1 MTNYKTIRFMSPLTL
16 LGLAA
21 CSGGGSSVTQA
32 GGGGGQAAV
41 FNIGGNAN
49 KGPLQGAIAFIDA
62 NGNNIADAGEV
73 QATTL
78 ADGSYILE
86 APTAT
91 ARVVVVST
99 DATIDTSSG
108 AAVTDLVMA
117 APAGA
122 TMVTPL
128 TTLIDAS
135 PTLSVTE
142 LQSAL
147 GITAD
152 PLTFNPFAD
161 GADAAQAVAAEKAAQ
176 QIASTVLTAT
186 KVTGGDASA
195 LSASVKALASAL
207 ETAANR
213 GGADAKFDFADADE
227 ITAVLNAAATTAS
240 VDISASV
247 ATLAGSIANVN
258 QVMEDTLV
266 DGVNLTSSDIK
277 NALATVNQF
286 TAAIAEL
293 DAADIAGGISS
304 AAVGGFDDLE
314 TVKAAVKNSAP
325 TDIKLDGFLIS
336 SDPEVDAIGTAE
348 AVDGDQTANGS
359 KIYYT
364 LLGDDAEFFKINA
377 NTGDLAVDRD
387 NVDFDA
393 DAFAAKSSF
402 SIAIKA
408 TDYID
413 DGTAGVTFTDGK
425 VDADSLVSI
434 GKAYVE
440 AFTIVKQNEKALVVS
455 ESLTLKDYDVANNSA
470 ESPGADEVALAGTV
484 SDGTLTIA
492 SDPVKL
498 NLQNLKALAEGDGG
512 QSPIVALTLSKV
524 PVTSGDQTALLRLTL
539 TDGSDGSADEGER
552 VVSLDVKLNYSGD
565 GTNLTLSLPSQEVEG
580 YYVGSDGTKV
590 QFEGLENSGTDVL
603 TLSDGKLT
611 APTSLDVKIASLISL
626 AKENASVDLLQAGKY
641 HLSLSLIDDDSYDGL
656 TLQAATG
663 ENITSINMGI
673 NIVDEGEIFQLAG
686 NSVTVSS
693 DGEDQVLEAEASGGV
708 LSVTQNVEFEES
720 EIKALSA
727 GLGELPSFSFELSK
741 VANTTGDVK
750 VRLSL
755 MDGSDTKVITGERAI
770 SFDVD
775 LKWDA
780 DASTFTLADGDI
792 LGDVTLSDGTV
803 VEDVTINN
811 AAADVLAIRPSSNSL
826 SGSSL
831 SVKLGGLVAATSEF
845 ASIDLLAIGNYTLQV
860 ETLDG
865 VQLFDATGEEISKV
879 QATVAVVADAPL
891 DVIVTPV
898 VGEDLTVAENTENTS
913 IIANLSA
920 KNRDGVVD
928 TATFKIVDSD
938 GAFEIDGNNLVVK
951 DATKLNHEVS
961 DTLQVKI
968 QASGGGRTGTE
979 TFKVDVSD
987 VNDAPVAP
995 SSGLELQIGSGA
1007 SAGAVLY
1014 SAVEASEFE
1023 LVATDEDGD
1032 TLTYSITSQTLDDA
1046 DVGGL
1051 FEMDGG
1057 NVVLTRPVD
1066 NDDVGDYKIIVEI
1079 NDGTDTTSTTL
1090 TAKII
1095 ENNAPTLTDGGT
1107 AWDGLSIDED
1117 AIAGTK
1123 VLNGAKQAITFSG
1136 TDVETDDSALTF
1148 EVVGSS
1154 NFTIDADGYLVLKTG
1169 ASINF
1174 EAKETEQ
1181 ISVVAKDENGA
1192 ASDPEI
1198 LTITI
1203 GDVNEAPTIDSGAS
1217 GETLLEFARPDG
1229 TAVYDADAT
1238 DVDDPA
1244 NTITFSLGGDDK
1256 DKFAIDASTGIVTLA
1271 SNLDG
1276 ISSNGSYAFTVT
1288 ADDGEGGTDTVDVTG
1303 TVTDQVDVPFSI
1315 FGATETDG
1323 KIVFNVIA
1331 SSSALDNSYD
1341 DFDTITL
1348 ANPTQLGVSVF
1359 KIGDGSEVTGTA
1371 KYTGAGDGLK
1381 VLSDAKD
1388 VDDGFDR
1395 ALDIDIQD
1403 YTTALLAWE
1412 AADTNLDYDPDENGG
1427 VTVADLLAA
1436 KDAAEDALRAALADS
1451 APAST
1456 AENNISPQ
1464 LDVSSETEDIIKVT
1478 FTPTETLE
1486 AGTYAV
1492 ALSTK
1497 FSLSDSSG
1505 VAEMLEDI
1513 VGEDIWVTVDIA

>member
-1 MTNYKTIRFMSPLTL
+1 MTNYKAVRFMSPLTL

-62 NGNNIADAGEV
+62 NGNNIPDAGEV

-135 PTLSVTE
+135 PTLSVAE

-213 GGADAKFDFADADE
+213 GGADTTFDFADADE
-227 ITAVLNAAATTAS
+227 ITSVLNAAATTAS

-266 DGVNLTSSDIK
+266 EGVNLTSSDIK

-293 DAADIAGGISS
+293 DAADITAGISS

-314 TVKAAVKNSAP
+314 TVKAAVKNAAP
-325 TDIKLDGFLIS
+325 TDIKLNGLLIS
-336 SDPEVDAIGTAE
+336 SDDTDNDIGIAS
-348 AVDGDQTANGS
+348 AVDGDATANGS
-359 KIYYT
+359 KIFYT
-364 LLGDDAEFFKINA
+364 LLGDDAEFFSLDVNSGA
-377 NTGDLAVDRD
+377 LTVNREVEG
-387 NVDFDA
+387 FA
-393 DAFAAKSSF
+393 DKSSF

-413 DGTAGVTFTDGK
+413 DGTAGVTVIDGEVGGFSSK
-425 VDADSLVSI
+425 
-434 GKAYVE
+434 GKSYVE

-470 ESPGADEVALAGTV
+470 ESPGADEIALTGTV

-498 NLQNLKALAEGDGG
+498 NLQNLKALAEGEGG

-524 PVTSGDQTALLRLTL
+524 PVTSEKQTALIRLTL
-539 TDGSDGSADEGER
+539 TDGVDGSADEGER
-552 VVSLDVKLNYSGD
+552 VVSLDVKLNYEGD
-565 GTNLTLSLPSQEVEG
+565 GTTLTLSLPDQEVAG
-580 YYVGSDGTKV
+580 YYIGSDGTKV
-590 QFEGLENSGTDVL
+590 PFEGLENSATDVL
-603 TLSDGKLT
+603 TLTDGKLT

-641 HLSLSLIDDDSYDGL
+641 HLSLSLIDDDAYDGL
-656 TLQAATG
+656 ALQAATG

-693 DGEDQVLEAEASGGV
+693 DGEEDQVLEAEASGGV
-708 LSVTQNVEFEES
+708 LSLTQNVEFEES
-720 EIKALSA
+720 EIKAMSA

-741 VANTTGDVK
+741 VANTTDDVK

-755 MDGSDTKVITGERAI
+755 MDGSDTTVMTGERAI

-780 DASTFTLADGDI
+780 DASTFTLGDGTI
-792 LGDVTLSDGTV
+792 SGEVTLSDGTV
-803 VEDVTINN
+803 LEDVTIENG
-811 AAADVLAIRPSSNSL
+811 AADVLAISPSSNSL

-891 DVIVTPV
+891 DLEYSQDQGDAGIVTNGKIYAPENYV
-898 VGEDLTVAENTENTS
+898 SGSPLALLNAKYDGNDADNLTFS
-913 IIANLSA
+913 
-920 KNRDGVVD
+920 
-928 TATFKIVDSD
+928 IVDSD
-938 GAFEIDGNNLVVK
+938 SDATNNAFKIVELDEGNNLGVPAGSYLAVDNADLIDFETANSSK
-951 DATKLNHEVS
+951 TM
-961 DTLQVKI
+961 QVKVK
-968 QASGGGRTGTE
+968 AENGSRSGTE
-979 TFKVDVSD
+979 TFTVTVTD
-987 VNDAPVAP
+987 VNEAPVAP
-995 SSGLELQIGSGA
+995 TVTSEISVGTGVADGVSIDFDFVGTDVDASDVGKLTYDLVSATKNGVAANLAEVPIDVTTSANGEAVFTTNGAIVEDDVGVYVLTIIVQDVEGLNATAEVTANIVANAPPEITNTSFIGTTIKEDTAAGTEVFTIAGRDLIKGTDDEYSTSGLTFQISGNDNFVVDEDTGVVTVSSGA
-1007 SAGAVLY
+1007 SFDFEADGGTTETFNIFVTDSDNTPSTTQDVVTVTIEDANEAPAFSATEYAVTTDIKETALVGA
-1014 SAVEASEFE
+1014 A
-1023 LVATDEDGD
+1023 VATITAEDIDAGD
-1032 TLTYSITSQTLDDA
+1032 TLTYSLSGSDKDKFSIDSSTGVITVNGSLSGMTSYTFDVKAEDGDKLYDTITVTGGVEDRADNPFSVTTGTTITNTYGTFPIAGDSTLGTPEAGDVMVTVTANFGSIDTDFVKTPFTAKYSDYEAYDA
-1046 DVGGL
+1046 LEIVNMNVEANVTGVTDPSEILVAQSWKGETTLFKSFNALDGSAPANEYDVGVVGTGMVSETSSSVDL
-1051 FEMDGG
+1051 FYFILDKSA
-1057 NVVLTRPVD
+1057 LSAA
-1066 NDDVGDYKIIVEI
+1066 
-1079 NDGTDTTSTTL
+1079 TSET
-1090 TAKII
+1090 
-1095 ENNAPTLTDGGT
+1095 
-1107 AWDGLSIDED
+1107 SID
-1117 AIAGTK
+1117 
-1123 VLNGAKQAITFSG
+1123 ITFSG
-1136 TDVETDDSALTF
+1136 NYRLIEETDAAD
-1148 EVVGSS
+1148 
-1154 NFTIDADGYLVLKTG
+1154 NFL
-1169 ASINF
+1169 
-1174 EAKETEQ
+1174 
-1181 ISVVAKDENGA
+1181 
-1192 ASDPEI
+1192 
-1198 LTITI
+1198 
-1203 GDVNEAPTIDSGAS
+1203 
-1217 GETLLEFARPDG
+1217 
-1229 TAVYDADAT
+1229 
-1238 DVDDPA
+1238 DVDLDP
-1244 NTITFSLGGDDK
+1244 F
-1256 DKFAIDASTGIVTLA
+1256 V
-1271 SNLDG
+1271 
-1276 ISSNGSYAFTVT
+1276 
-1288 ADDGEGGTDTVDVTG
+1288 
-1303 TVTDQVDVPFSI
+1303 
-1315 FGATETDG
+1315 
-1323 KIVFNVIA
+1323 
-1331 SSSALDNSYD
+1331 
-1341 DFDTITL
+1341 
-1348 ANPTQLGVSVF
+1348 
-1359 KIGDGSEVTGTA
+1359 
-1371 KYTGAGDGLK
+1371 
-1381 VLSDAKD
+1381 
-1388 VDDGFDR
+1388 
-1395 ALDIDIQD
+1395 
-1403 YTTALLAWE
+1403 
-1412 AADTNLDYDPDENGG
+1412 
-1427 VTVADLLAA
+1427 
-1436 KDAAEDALRAALADS
+1436 
-1451 APAST
+1451 
-1456 AENNISPQ
+1456 
-1464 LDVSSETEDIIKVT
+1464 
-1478 FTPTETLE
+1478 
-1486 AGTYAV
+1486 
-1492 ALSTK
+1492 
-1497 FSLSDSSG
+1497 
-1505 VAEMLEDI
+1505 
-1513 VGEDIWVTVDIA
+1513 VTVDIA

>member
-266 DGVNLTSSDIK
+266 EGVNLTSSDIK

-314 TVKAAVKNSAP
+314 AVKAAVKNAAP

-860 ETLDG
+860 ETLEG

-891 DVIVTPV
+891 DLEYSQDQGDAGIVTNGKIYAPENYV
-898 VGEDLTVAENTENTS
+898 SGSPLALLNAKYDGNYADNLTFS
-913 IIANLSA
+913 
-920 KNRDGVVD
+920 
-928 TATFKIVDSD
+928 IVDSD
-938 GAFEIDGNNLVVK
+938 SDATNNAFKIVELDEGNNLGVPAGSYLAVDNADLIDFETANSSK
-951 DATKLNHEVS
+951 TM
-961 DTLQVKI
+961 QVKVK
-968 QASGGGRTGTE
+968 AENGSRLGTE
-979 TFKVDVSD
+979 TFTVTVVDV
-987 VNDAPVAP
+987 NEAPVAP
-995 SSGLELQIGSGA
+995 TVTSEISVGTGVADNVPINFDFVGTDVDASDAGKLTYSLVSATKDGVNVANLADVPIEVGSANGDAVFTTNGAIEESDVGVYKLTIKVADVDGLADTAEVTANIVANAPPEITNTNFVGTTIKEDATADTPVFTITGSDEESDTSELTFGISGNDKFVVNPTTGVVTVSSSASFDFEAEGGSTETFNIFVTDGDNTPSTSQEVTVTIEDANDAPAFSEEEYAVTTDVKETALVGA
-1007 SAGAVLY
+1007 A
-1014 SAVEASEFE
+1014 
-1023 LVATDEDGD
+1023 VATITATDQDASD
-1032 TLTYSITSQTLDDA
+1032 TLTYSL
-1046 DVGGL
+1046 
-1051 FEMDGG
+1051 
-1057 NVVLTRPVD
+1057 
-1066 NDDVGDYKIIVEI
+1066 
-1079 NDGTDTTSTTL
+1079 
-1090 TAKII
+1090 
-1095 ENNAPTLTDGGT
+1095 
-1107 AWDGLSIDED
+1107 
-1117 AIAGTK
+1117 
-1123 VLNGAKQAITFSG
+1123 
-1136 TDVETDDSALTF
+1136 
-1148 EVVGSS
+1148 
-1154 NFTIDADGYLVLKTG
+1154 
-1169 ASINF
+1169 
-1174 EAKETEQ
+1174 
-1181 ISVVAKDENGA
+1181 
-1192 ASDPEI
+1192 
-1198 LTITI
+1198 
-1203 GDVNEAPTIDSGAS
+1203 SGAN
-1217 GETLLEFARPDG
+1217 A
-1229 TAVYDADAT
+1229 
-1238 DVDDPA
+1238 
-1244 NTITFSLGGDDK
+1244 
-1256 DKFAIDASTGIVTLA
+1256 DKFAINSSGEITVNGSLSGMTEYTFVVKAEDGDEAYDTITVTGGVEDRPDNPFA
-1271 SNLDG
+1271 
-1276 ISSNGSYAFTVT
+1276 ISSSPLSEFGNQTIINLLGYAGDSDDIKVSMNAKFSELDSSFSAYEAIEIINMDLSADVTGVQDLSEAVVAQSWNGGSTYFKSAQTGQAPANEFDVGITGKEMVSSSADEVEAFYFILDKSALSELTTDTSIDFTFSGEYTLWDEGADDTT
-1288 ADDGEGGTDTVDVTG
+1288 ADDDIYLTVEID
-1303 TVTDQVDVPFSI
+1303 PF
-1315 FGATETDG
+1315 
-1323 KIVFNVIA
+1323 V
-1331 SSSALDNSYD
+1331 
-1341 DFDTITL
+1341 
-1348 ANPTQLGVSVF
+1348 
-1359 KIGDGSEVTGTA
+1359 
-1371 KYTGAGDGLK
+1371 
-1381 VLSDAKD
+1381 
-1388 VDDGFDR
+1388 
-1395 ALDIDIQD
+1395 
-1403 YTTALLAWE
+1403 
-1412 AADTNLDYDPDENGG
+1412 
-1427 VTVADLLAA
+1427 
-1436 KDAAEDALRAALADS
+1436 
-1451 APAST
+1451 
-1456 AENNISPQ
+1456 
-1464 LDVSSETEDIIKVT
+1464 
-1478 FTPTETLE
+1478 
-1486 AGTYAV
+1486 
-1492 ALSTK
+1492 
-1497 FSLSDSSG
+1497 
-1505 VAEMLEDI
+1505 
-1513 VGEDIWVTVDIA
+1513 VTVDIA